1 MALAVVSVA
10 IVIGIGS
17 IVLAQ
22 LGDIGVVSNSTT
34 ATNTLD
40 AGQQALGT
48 FGDFFQ
54 VIVVVGVAAVIF
66 LLLGGLRRAG
76 TASMA

>member
-22 LGDIGVVSNSTT
+22 LGDISVVSNSTT
-34 ATNTLD
+34 ASNTLD